1 MHPPTTLEIKA
12 PGLLWASVHSRIQFC
27 NAESYFTG
35 IYQWTVAFHFF
46 KIICYIIQQ
55 YVPFVIDTRI
65 LFPSLV
71 QKLALFVAIQTKTT
85 QAVDKFLNEH

>member
-12 PGLLWASVHSRIQFC
+12 PGLLWASVHSRIQSC

-85 QAVDKFLNEH
+85 QAVDKFLNER